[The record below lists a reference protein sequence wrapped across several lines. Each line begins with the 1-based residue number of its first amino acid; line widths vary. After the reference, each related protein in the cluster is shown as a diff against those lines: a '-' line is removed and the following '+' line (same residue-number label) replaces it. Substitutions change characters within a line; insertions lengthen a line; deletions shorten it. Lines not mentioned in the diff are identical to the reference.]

1 MSMTPAI
8 SVATQSPP
16 LAWPAQPRTSLAP
29 VHTGVFEQAN
39 RIRVSDDDSLLD
51 FVSRN
56 MMETAFGALFER
68 EVQEAARLAG
78 VGQLM
83 TRNLRND
90 SSPII
95 WASGNYFVDGRG
107 RMYLD
112 FCSQTQ
118 NLNFGHNHPY
128 LISAATRYLNS
139 TQPFYTSSKFGNLA
153 SMRLVSR
160 LSELLPAELNCINLK
175 LLNGADAVETAL
187 KAALKHHAADPARRR
202 VVSLRWAHH
211 GHSIVTM
218 SCSNKYT
225 HLPYISSGNHQYI
238 EPNDLEQL
246 RAALRADRGVAAF
259 IVEPLQM
266 NGGCIELTP
275 EYLSEARRLCDE
287 QDIVLIFDE
296 IQTAFGWMGSMF
308 GFERIGV
315 IPDILCLSKSLSS
328 GFPLAA
334 AVMREKFDTLD
345 FGEAEFTGGLNP
357 LSSIVALANIEML
370 TTTHVMRSVSCSE
383 KRLSS
388 GFARLRQKYPG
399 LIVDARGVGLMHGL
413 ETVSHA
419 VARKVYDFAL
429 ERGVLLRIS
438 RDAKGETLL
447 FKPSLIVTSR
457 QIDTLM
463 EVLDHAF
470 DSLD

>member
-1 MSMTPAI
+1 MTSAV
-8 SVATQSPP
+8 SVATHSPKS
-16 LAWPAQPRTSLAP
+16 WPAESRASLAP
-29 VHTGVFEQAN
+29 VSSAAFDSAP
-39 RIRVSDDDSLLD
+39 RIKVADDDSLLA

-56 MMETAFGALFER
+56 MMETALGALFER
-68 EVQEAARLAG
+68 EVDEALRLAG
-78 VGQLM
+78 VSQLM

-90 SSPII
+90 AAPII

-112 FCSQTQ
+112 LCSQTQ

-128 LISAATRYLNS
+128 LISAASRYLNS
-139 TQPFYTSSKFGNLA
+139 TQPMYTSSKFGNLA

-160 LSELLPAELNCINLK
+160 LSELLPPELNCINLK

-187 KAALKHHAADPARRR
+187 KAALKHHARNPERRR
-202 VVSLRWAHH
+202 IVSLRWAHH
-211 GHSIVTM
+211 GHSVMTM

-225 HLPYISSGNHQYI
+225 HLPYVAGDNHVYI
-238 EPNDLEQL
+238 DANDLTQM
-246 RAALRADRGVAAF
+246 RAALRADQGVAAF

-266 NGGCIELTP
+266 NGGCVELTQ
-275 EYLSEARRLCDE
+275 EYLQEARRICDE
-287 QDIVLIFDE
+287 QDIVLVFDE
-296 IQTAFGWMGSMF
+296 IQTAFGWLGSMF

-315 IPDILCLSKSLSS
+315 VPDILCLSKSLSS

-334 AVMREKFDTLD
+334 AVMREKFDTLE

-370 TTTHVMRSVSCSE
+370 THTHVMRSVGCAE
-383 KRLSS
+383 KRLAS
-388 GFARLRQKYPG
+388 GFGKLRQKYPK
-399 LIVDARGVGLMHGL
+399 LVVDTRGVGLMHGI
-413 ETVSHA
+413 ETTSNA

-429 ERGVLLRIS
+429 ERGLLLRIS
-438 RDAKGETLL
+438 KDAKGETVLV
-447 FKPSLIVTSR
+447 KPSLIVTSR

-470 DSLD
+470 ASLD

>member
-1 MSMTPAI
+1 MTPAF
-8 SVATQSPP
+8 SVATQVPA
-16 LAWPAQPRTSLAP
+16 AWPAEPRTSLAP
-29 VHTGVFEQAN
+29 VPPGAFEHA
-39 RIRVSDDDSLLD
+39 RIKVSDDDSLLD

-56 MMETAFGALFER
+56 MMDTALGALFER
-68 EVQEAARLAG
+68 EVHEAQRLAG
-78 VGQLM
+78 VSQLL
-83 TRNLRND
+83 TRNLRNN
-90 SSPII
+90 SAPII

-112 FCSQTQ
+112 FCAQTQ

-128 LISAATRYLNS
+128 LMGAATRYLSS
-139 TQPFYTSSKFGNLA
+139 TQPSYTSSKFGNLA

-160 LSELLPAELNCINLK
+160 LSELLPPELNCINLK

-187 KAALKHHAADPARRR
+187 KAALKHHGADPARRKI
-202 VVSLRWAHH
+202 VSLRWAHH

-218 SCSNKYT
+218 TCSNKYT
-225 HLPYISSGNHQYI
+225 HLPYISNGNHQYI
-238 EPNDLEQL
+238 DANDLEQL
-246 RAALRADRGVAAF
+246 RAALHADRGVAVF

-266 NGGCIELTP
+266 NGGCVQLTP
-275 EYLSEARRLCDE
+275 EYLHEARRLCDE
-287 QDIVLIFDE
+287 HDIVLVFDE

-308 GFERIGV
+308 GFERTGV
-315 IPDILCLSKSLSS
+315 IPDILCLSKSLAS

-334 AVMREKFDTLD
+334 TVMREEFDTLD

-370 TTTHVMRSVSCSE
+370 TTTHVMRTVGCSE
-383 KRLSS
+383 KRLSA
-388 GFARLRQKYPG
+388 GFGKLKQKYPA
-399 LIVDARGVGLMHGL
+399 LITDVRGVGLMHGI
-413 ETVSHA
+413 ETISPA
-419 VARKVYDFAL
+419 VTRKVYDFAL

-447 FKPSLIVTSR
+447 IKPSLIVTGR

-470 DSLD
+470 HSLD